1 MLVTKSLLI
10 SMTLTYLTEIGYKFY
25 TNQAVFIFNPCH
37 CLCVVQIVIL
47 YSFISAINRDQ
58 VPSDSIIYL
67 FRTHLYLLHGPLM
80 AVIFPVTNTLN
91 LWGEVETYWIE
102 HALLLLIPFWL
113 LKCSNMTVPASSW
126 SDNIGWGLISYAMW
140 GLFHFLCLQPIASV
154 TLANL
159 NSMLCPAITDPFR
172 GLNYRTYGIIHQ
184 LFITLVCGCVINFFG
199 TRDNSQQR
207 KQMLD

>member
-1 MLVTKSLLI
+1 M
-10 SMTLTYLTEIGYKFY
+10 
-25 TNQAVFIFNPCH
+25 
-37 CLCVVQIVIL
+37 
-47 YSFISAINRDQ
+47 
-58 VPSDSIIYL
+58 IY
-67 FRTHLYLLHGPLM
+67 FR
-80 AVIFPVTNTLN
+80 
-91 LWGEVETYWIE
+91 GEVETYWIE

-126 SDNIGWGLISYAMW
+126 SDNIGWGTRYVILKRYMIFQKKQFSGLISYAMW

-207 KQMLD
+207 KQMLDWFERHSSCQFHFNHCSTFQNNIYVELEKNKKSFR